1 MPQRKFQR
9 NAEELLLPKYGS
21 SLSNPQDSVSGKV
34 SGNIDSNEPTT
45 TSCPSR
51 SSRRLFWKRT
61 LVLIVVPLTITVYF
75 WQIRSHFLKRDSNDP
90 VKYGGANEIRIYHS
104 WFLIGVFGLG
114 LSKYG
119 LVGVENML
127 QTSPSQIPNSEHSWS
142 GPSGWIKGPKAL
154 RFGQKGITS
163 GMWCLLA
170 FLSLLPFVAL
180 PLSGLCLELSE
191 GYVRSSATAT
201 VIGQKWEDF
210 NRRQERYY
218 YSGAEKAWE
227 VGSPATVPGF
237 GVIYTP
243 GYIPR
248 GKYSG
253 LQHVPNTLP
262 LDEGVPEMFLAPQAK
277 TPVSG
282 NSWGL
287 RAGYNCSMMENASE
301 FTILSQK
308 SLSRAYTL
316 GLDPAW
322 VGLKTPSNQTIYV
335 FTGNVGGDSVNLL
348 GYIEIGVSNTG
359 RTTYDGTEPSSFD
372 PGDMDKADV
381 FEYLLWQMRL
391 PGAYNGD
398 SLGFNSTLDPVV
410 KGMGQPFVET
420 ANGSYVAND
429 TFFKIQS
436 GNFKNTSSIKDHVE
450 FGEFDYI
457 TSVAPPIGIR
467 CRVVST
473 LGTAELN
480 PAQSTFHSF
489 KKTPSPPFDQSVT
502 ESETPRLGNIALK
515 TMLGRYLQIFVSAN
529 SPAPIT
535 VSNSYYYQSF
545 IQPQSLQKS
554 IMLAFAKDA
563 LQLMYDGTYGFEGAW
578 HDTNL
583 TSSRPGKILAVG
595 MLEPLIPAVIF
606 TIWAAG
612 CVLLGVLFGVIG
624 YGNLSP

>member
-1 MPQRKFQR
+1 MPQQKFQR

-21 SLSNPQDSVSGKV
+21 SLSTPQDAVSGKV

-75 WQIRSHFLKRDSNDP
+75 WQIRSHFLKRDSKDP

-127 QTSPSQIPNSEHSWS
+127 QTSASQIPNSEHSWS

-154 RFGQKGITS
+154 RFGQRGITS
-163 GMWCLLA
+163 GMWYLLA

-191 GYVRSSATAT
+191 GYVRSSDTAT
-201 VIGQKWEDF
+201 VVGQKWEDF

-218 YSGAEKAWE
+218 YLGAEKGWE
-227 VGSPATVPGF
+227 MGSPATVPGF

-243 GYIPR
+243 EYIQR

-253 LQHVPNTLP
+253 LQDVPNTLP
-262 LDEGVPEMFLAPQAK
+262 LDEGIPEMFLTPQAK
-277 TPVSG
+277 TPISD

-287 RAGYNCSMMENASE
+287 RAGYNCSMVENASE

-308 SLSRAYTL
+308 SLSSVYMSNR
-316 GLDPAW
+316 DPLW
-322 VGLKTPSNQTIYV
+322 VSLKTPSNQMIYV
-335 FTGNVGGDSVNLL
+335 FTGNDAMYSVNVL
-348 GYIEIGVSNTG
+348 GYIEMGVSHTAT
-359 RTTYDGTEPSSFD
+359 TTYNGTEPSSFD
-372 PGDMDKADV
+372 PGDMDKADI
-381 FEYLLWQMRL
+381 FEYLIWQMRK
-391 PGAYNGD
+391 PSAYNQD
-398 SLGFNSTLDPVV
+398 DLYFNSTLEPIV
-410 KGMGQPFVET
+410 KGMGQPFIQT
-420 ANGSYVAND
+420 TNGSYVANE
-429 TFFKIQS
+429 TFFNIQS
-436 GNFKNTSSIKDHVE
+436 GGSNRTSSIKE
-450 FGEFDYI
+450 YGESSYLENI
-457 TSVAPPIGIR
+457 ISLTPPIGIR

-489 KKTPSPPFDQSVT
+489 KKTPSPPFDQSLM
-502 ESETPRLGNIALK
+502 ESMTPRLGNIAMK
-515 TMLGRYLQIFVSAN
+515 TMLGRYLQIFTSVN

-606 TIWAAG
+606 TIWAVG